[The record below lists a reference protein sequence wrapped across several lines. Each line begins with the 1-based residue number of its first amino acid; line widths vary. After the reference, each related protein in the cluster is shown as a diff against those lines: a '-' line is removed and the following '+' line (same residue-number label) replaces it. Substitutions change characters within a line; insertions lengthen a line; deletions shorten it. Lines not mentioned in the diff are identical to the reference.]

1 MTALDEKAAEAVFQK
16 YKHVKPRLNRAAIGL
31 ICSEYEAAKPSEQGI
46 SDSVTGAIELLHLAI
61 YHKDPH
67 SELLI
72 RSKEILREIK
82 LEGKI

>member
-1 MTALDEKAAEAVFQK
+1 MVAGNNYRMERVDSIIGAL
-16 YKHVKPRLNRAAIGL
+16 
-31 ICSEYEAAKPSEQGI
+31 
-46 SDSVTGAIELLHLAI
+46 ELLHLAI

-82 LEGKI
+82 RKEIT